1 MKTYLNF
8 STPMVQALLG
18 GRKTQT
24 RRVMK
29 PQPGGPPS
37 EGAYFDD
44 YDGGPQWNWWTA
56 DNRVCNNAPI
66 VRCPHGNPGDLLYVR
81 ESFWDRTDRLS
92 ETHDLNAIHYVAD
105 GWRPPEE
112 TVHLRRKR
120 PSIHMPRWASRLTL
134 KLTDIRVERVQEIS
148 EADAMAEGC
157 TLPEGYEELAI
168 AFFKQPCREVFI
180 DLWDSINGK
189 RGYGW
194 DANPW
199 VWVLEFEVIR
209 ANVDDVVRRPS

>member
-1 MKTYLNF
+1 MRAHPIIY
-8 STPMVQALLG
+8 SASMVQALLA

-24 RRVMK
+24 RRVIK
-29 PQPGGPPS
+29 PQPKLVHAIYPDASIETELIFRRG
-37 EGAYFDD
+37 D
-44 YDGGPQWNWWTA
+44 Q
-56 DNRVCNNAPI
+56 RI
-66 VRCPHGNPGDLLYVR
+66 HCPYGQSGDLLYVR